1 MQVNI
6 WRPKPATRMG
16 ENHEMIATHLEKPG
30 NWWKRLYSPRI
41 IAAFS
46 FRYDSHLVNDLIE
59 NIRPF
64 VDGWVSFDDRK
75 SSEFFFDEITRQR
88 ILINAAMTIDAKWIF
103 AVDPDERL
111 ESGCKDRFRSLTRWD
126 RSIAWTFNIRELHE
140 IDAYRIDGIW
150 GQKRVP
156 RLFPA
161 QHFAP
166 EETGMLHTHWF
177 PKGTFSIRNSGLN
190 IYHLKMI
197 AAPRRQA
204 RSELYKHLD
213 PTNKFQPI
221 GYDYLCDDTG
231 AQFESIPKGRG
242 YRPPHKDDG
251 ELWMPKVS

>member
-1 MQVNI
+1 
-6 WRPKPATRMG
+6 MG

-111 ESGCKDRFRSLTRWD
+111 DLAAK
-126 RSIAWTFNIRELHE
+126 IASDL
-140 IDAYRIDGIW
+140 
-150 GQKRVP
+150 
-156 RLFPA
+156 
-161 QHFAP
+161 
-166 EETGMLHTHWF
+166 
-177 PKGTFSIRNSGLN
+177 
-190 IYHLKMI
+190 
-197 AAPRRQA
+197 
-204 RSELYKHLD
+204 
-213 PTNKFQPI
+213 
-221 GYDYLCDDTG
+221 
-231 AQFESIPKGRG
+231 
-242 YRPPHKDDG
+242 
-251 ELWMPKVS
+251 